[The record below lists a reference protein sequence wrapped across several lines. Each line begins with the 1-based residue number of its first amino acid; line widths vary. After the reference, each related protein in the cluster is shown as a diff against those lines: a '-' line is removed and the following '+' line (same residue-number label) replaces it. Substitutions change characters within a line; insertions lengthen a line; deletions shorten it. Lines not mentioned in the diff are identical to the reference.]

1 MEMLS
6 ESEIGA
12 ARAERPWML
21 ASPVADRDFEPPLR
35 RLFPSS
41 KEHLRLKCYLA
52 LCTVDILCIG
62 AAFLLAGMIRLGSP
76 FPDQALSTA
85 KLVISIFLAVA
96 LNNHAYSIDA
106 LRRPA
111 AGVLKALEA
120 FAYATAV
127 AIMLIFYLKVSMHF
141 SRVIFAVATCLAIA
155 FIVAGRV
162 AAVRCFGGKHKW
174 CFTNDLV
181 IVDGANF
188 QAQAGQTVVLASH
201 FGIEPRMDDP
211 FALNRLNCLL
221 ERCDRLVI
229 ACSPDRRARWAQA
242 LKGTAL
248 DVEILAPELAE
259 IGAVSLRSLN
269 GQQTLVVSSKP
280 LNTRD
285 RFLKRALDIIVAVGA
300 LVLFAPLMLLVGL
313 AVKLDSRGPVLFK
326 QQRVGRNNRLF
337 NVIKFRSMRVDVA
350 DPLGS
355 SSVCRS
361 DTRLTRVGAFI
372 RKTSLDELPQLLNVL
387 GGSMSI
393 VGPRPHALGS
403 TAEDALFWM
412 IDPRYFQRHAMKP
425 GITGLAQIRGF
436 RGNTERRG
444 DLTSRLAADL
454 EYRTNWN
461 IWRDIKI
468 MFATFGVLIHPNAF

>member
-221 ERCDRLVI
+221 ERCDRLVRSPRRSVLPRKPRIWARPVIPGFI
-229 ACSPDRRARWAQA
+229 A
-242 LKGTAL
+242 
-248 DVEILAPELAE
+248 
-259 IGAVSLRSLN
+259 
-269 GQQTLVVSSKP
+269 
-280 LNTRD
+280 
-285 RFLKRALDIIVAVGA
+285 
-300 LVLFAPLMLLVGL
+300 
-313 AVKLDSRGPVLFK
+313 
-326 QQRVGRNNRLF
+326 
-337 NVIKFRSMRVDVA
+337 
-350 DPLGS
+350 
-355 SSVCRS
+355 
-361 DTRLTRVGAFI
+361 
-372 RKTSLDELPQLLNVL
+372 
-387 GGSMSI
+387 
-393 VGPRPHALGS
+393 
-403 TAEDALFWM
+403 
-412 IDPRYFQRHAMKP
+412 
-425 GITGLAQIRGF
+425 
-436 RGNTERRG
+436 
-444 DLTSRLAADL
+444 
-454 EYRTNWN
+454 
-461 IWRDIKI
+461 
-468 MFATFGVLIHPNAF
+468 